1 MIGQLQ
7 RASDVGTDAPLESM
21 SSVFE
26 NRDSAIYNFQ
36 KNALKLARFPPPPSS
51 SSSSSSSSPSKKKR
65 RVFPCCS
72 HLSLSLPVSMSVCS
86 YIEFRVEKIGIERE
100 REESFFHFGKKRL
113 KK

>member
-36 KNALKLARFPPPPSS
+36 KNALKLARFPPPPSFS
-51 SSSSSSSSPSKKKR
+51 SSSSSSSS
-65 RVFPCCS
+65 
-72 HLSLSLPVSMSVCS
+72 PVSMSVCS
-86 YIEFRVEKIGIERE
+86 YIEFRVEEIGIERE

-113 KK
+113 KN